1 MDSLYILFIFIAGS
15 ILIILFLF
23 RSKWI
28 IKVNYQFPEMDDMQI
43 SVFFYKWCVLRKK
56 KLRIPDQN
64 EMEKGYMHFYKH
76 LSQKQL
82 HLLKQLQLRSLLK
95 EIKVL
100 EFKWQTKGGTGNAF
114 TTSIASGA
122 LWAIKGWLI
131 GYLTQ
136 HLQVFEKPQIYV
148 QPDFKSCSLETSFSC
163 MISFRLGKTILG
175 IMRVLK
181 IKEVK

>member
-1 MDSLYILFIFIAGS
+1 MNSLYTMLIFIAVS
-15 ILIILFLF
+15 VLIIAFLF

-28 IKVNYQFPEMDDMQI
+28 IKVNYQYPEMNDIQI
-43 SVFFYKWCVLRKK
+43 SVFFYKWCVLRQKN
-56 KLRIPDQN
+56 LRIPDQN
-64 EMEKGYMHFYKH
+64 EMEKGYVDFYKH
-76 LSQKQL
+76 LSRKQL

-100 EFKWQTKGGTGNAF
+100 EFKWQTKGGSGNAF
-114 TTSIASGA
+114 ITSVASGA
-122 LWAIKGWLI
+122 IWAIKGWLI

-136 HLQVFEKPQIYV
+136 HLQLFEKPQIHV
-148 QPDFKSCSLETSFSC
+148 QPDFQSSSLETSFSC

>member
-1 MDSLYILFIFIAGS
+1 MDSLYILLIFIAVS

-23 RSKWI
+23 QSKWI
-28 IKVNYQFPEMDDMQI
+28 IKVNYQFPEMNDLHI
-43 SVFFYKWCVLRKK
+43 SVFFYKWCVLREK
-56 KLRIPDQN
+56 KLRIPNQN
-64 EMEKGYMHFYKH
+64 EMEKGYMHFYKQ
-76 LSQKQL
+76 LSRKQL
-82 HLLKQLQLRSLLK
+82 HLLKQLRFRSLLK

-122 LWAIKGWLI
+122 IWAIKGWLI

-136 HLQVFEKPQIYV
+136 HLQLCEKPQIHV
-148 QPDFKSCSLETSFSC
+148 QPDFKSSSLETRFSC